1 MPSKNVFLGGEAALT
16 ESDLKEQ
23 DKKIKKQE
31 KEIKKLKIQRIYFTI
46 IGALLSQAIYWTIWY
61 FLMKT

>member
-1 MPSKNVFLGGEAALT
+1 MPSKNVVLGGEAALT

-23 DKKIKKQE
+23 DKKIKNQE